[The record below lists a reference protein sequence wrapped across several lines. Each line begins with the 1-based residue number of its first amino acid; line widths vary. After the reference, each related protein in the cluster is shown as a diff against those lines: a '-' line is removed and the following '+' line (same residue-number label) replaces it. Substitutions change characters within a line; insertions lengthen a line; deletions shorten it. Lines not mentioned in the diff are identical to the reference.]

1 MNFLQKIL
9 LLLSLFTYSTTFSQ
23 ESVQLDDKPL
33 VGVKTDHPQD
43 TMRTFM
49 TNMNNYR
56 QSKLNSDIDKANEF
70 LDIAIR
76 TLNLDDIPFLLQS
89 EKGEEAAI
97 FLKETIDRVIL
108 IDYEYIPDNSKGSE
122 PLQRWRLK
130 DTEITIIKVEKGERA
145 GEYLFSKDT
154 VYRSKEFYD
163 KVKHLTYLE
172 DSGQGALYQ
181 QPFLEKLVPKWTKK
195 IYFGIALWQ
204 WMGIATSVFIGLIFR
219 LISKG
224 ILTII
229 LHLAAKSQ
237 TDWDN
242 KIIEAISSPSGYIV
256 STGFWYFSLGI
267 LKLEGTI
274 LSILTFTIQI
284 LLSFFIIWFLYGLA
298 NVFSEYLI
306 EKEPENGN
314 NGMDKQIANLITR
327 TIKSIIILFGV
338 LITIQNMGINVMSL
352 LAGLGIGGLA
362 FALAAKDTAA
372 NLFGSIMILV
382 DRPFKLG
389 DWIKIGSNEGT
400 VEEIGLR
407 STRIRTFY
415 DSVISIP
422 NMDMAVSPIDNMG
435 QRKFRRVVANLGIT
449 YGTPTSK
456 IESFIEGIKAIIQNE
471 PNTRKE
477 NYHVVFNKFGDFN
490 LEILVYVFLKV
501 PDWSV
506 ELTTKQALYLKII
519 KLAEEL
525 EIEFAFPTQTLHV
538 ESLPESNGGNVLR

>member
-1 MNFLQKIL
+1 MKFLYKIII
-9 LLLSLFTYSTTFSQ
+9 LFSIFYYSSAYS
-23 ESVQLDDKPL
+23 EDKPKLEDKPL
-33 VGVKTDHPQD
+33 IGVKTDHPRD

-49 TNMNNYR
+49 TSMNDYKSSK
-56 QSKLNSDIDKANEF
+56 QSGNIERANES
-70 LDIAIR
+70 LEKAIR
-76 TLNLDDIPFLLQS
+76 TLNLDDIPFLLQT

-97 FLKETIDRVIL
+97 YLKETIDRIIS
-108 IDYEYIPDNSKGSE
+108 IDYDYIPDNSEKENSVT
-122 PLQRWRLK
+122 RWRLK
-130 DTEITIIKVEKGERA
+130 DTEITINKADKGERS
-145 GEYLFSKDT
+145 GEFLFSKDT

-163 KVKHLTYLE
+163 KVKHLPYLE
-172 DSGQGALYQ
+172 DSYKGALYQ
-181 QPFLEKLVPKWTKK
+181 QPVLEKIVPAWSKK

-204 WMGIATSVFIGLIFR
+204 WIGIASAVFIGLMFR
-219 LISKG
+219 LISRA
-224 ILTII
+224 ILTLI
-229 LHLAAKSQ
+229 HKLAAKSQ
-237 TDWDN
+237 TEWDD
-242 KIIEAISSPSGYIV
+242 KIIEAISSPIGYIV

-274 LSILTFTIQI
+274 LSILTFSIQI
-284 LLSFFIIWFLYGLA
+284 LLSAFIIWLLYALA
-298 NVFSEYLI
+298 NVFSEYLTEI
-306 EKEPENGN
+306 DSENGN
-314 NGMDKQIANLITR
+314 KGMDKQIANLITR
-327 TIKSIIILFGV
+327 TIKSVIVLFGV

-372 NLFGSIMILV
+372 NLFGSIMILI

-449 YGTPTSK
+449 YGTPVAK
-456 IESFIEGIKAIIQNE
+456 IEAFIAGIKKIIQDE

-506 ELTTKQALYLKII
+506 ELVSKQDLYLKII
-519 KLAEEL
+519 RLAEDL
-525 EIEFAFPTQTLHV
+525 EVEFAFPTQTLHV
-538 ESLPESNGGNVLR
+538 ESLPDNMK